1 MQEGGQPYAD
11 DRQGRRPALQSVVAP
26 MEDQP
31 NGGYDQGGRRK
42 RAAGGELL
50 DEKPDVKRRNQ
61 RLFGA
66 ILGTLQRFSREE
78 EQIRSSAAA
87 QRRAELEQRAEQKK
101 LEAVAE
107 AKRQAREEMRQLRDG
122 EMARRREARIQAAC
136 GRLEALYAGRMARM
150 DKLASHFLRTAT
162 GPPLYWRPGKACRE
176 LAPLEEQQRQEHE
189 AEKER
194 LRQQMEQEKEALVA
208 QMSRQRWQQWGNAA
222 PGQQGPTEGQQ
233 GEEGGEA
240 MEADEE
246 REQQVQSEAAAAVR
260 SSEEQQG
267 REGEEAGAEVN
278 MAADEDGE
286 QMDAAAAEPEPAGD
300 AGDSEAL
307 PLDLD
312 A

>member
-1 MQEGGQPYAD
+1 MQEAGQPYGD
-11 DRQGRRPALQSVVAP
+11 DCQGRRPVLQSVVAP
-26 MEDQP
+26 VEGDP
-31 NGGYDQGGRRK
+31 NGSYEQGGRRK

-101 LEAVAE
+101 LDAVAE
-107 AKRQAREEMRQLRDG
+107 AKRQAREEMRQLREG
-122 EMARRREARIQAAC
+122 EIARRNEMRIQAAC

-162 GPPLYWRPGKACRE
+162 GPSLYWRPGKPCRE

-194 LRQQMEQEKEALVA
+194 LRQQMDQEKEELMA
-208 QMSRQRWQQWGNAA
+208 QMSRRRSRQWGVQGRQEPAEERQE
-222 PGQQGPTEGQQ
+222 QQ
-233 GEEGGEA
+233 EEGAEA
-240 MEADEE
+240 MEADEQQ
-246 REQQVQSEAAAAVR
+246 EQPEDAAAAHG
-260 SSEEQQG
+260 SKQQHDDE
-267 REGEEAGAEVN
+267 REEAGAE
-278 MAADEDGE
+278 AATAVEEDGE
-286 QMDAAAAEPEPAGD
+286 LMDAAPAEPQPAGD
-300 AGDSEAL
+300 AGDAEAL